1 MLQLSLVAASLEGNI
16 YIYNGKNIIR
26 LAGKS
31 IRPYLSTLNKI
42 KNKVNHYS
50 KRYTLV
56 KFNRGYFLKIPV
68 TPDQILFFFPNFNI
82 NNMRIRSQY
91 LLTYLTRIHD
101 ICKLVYSAFSNKE
114 APDWPIVVNYFYVT
128 GKMHSQEVKD
138 PTKNFQSFY
147 EEQNYLMKAIMNL
160 DEVKVRRSL
169 EKVNHWNF
177 MGTMFAKNNYIRG
190 EKDVLIS
197 MLTDLSRAVIEAG
210 LPVKYSFSLLD
221 ELIQKVELQNNIP
234 LFNLY
239 MQELIW
245 RYFRELKYF
254 RLDHQLPIAERCMRY
269 IRNNITEMV
278 TVNEICNH
286 FHCSKTIL
294 CRTFKE
300 KYHKSI
306 NIAMREIKISAAKD
320 LLVKTRYSIKEIYT
334 QLGFT
339 NASYFYRVFKP
350 LVGMTPKQYRL
361 KYLITK

>member
-1 MLQLSLVAASLEGNI
+1 
-16 YIYNGKNIIR
+16 
-26 LAGKS
+26 
-31 IRPYLSTLNKI
+31 
-42 KNKVNHYS
+42 
-50 KRYTLV
+50 
-56 KFNRGYFLKIPV
+56 
-68 TPDQILFFFPNFNI
+68 
-82 NNMRIRSQY
+82 
-91 LLTYLTRIHD
+91 
-101 ICKLVYSAFSNKE
+101 
-114 APDWPIVVNYFYVT
+114 
-128 GKMHSQEVKD
+128 
-138 PTKNFQSFY
+138 
-147 EEQNYLMKAIMNL
+147 MKAIMNL

-221 ELIQKVELQNNIP
+221 ELIQKVEFQNNIP

-269 IRNNITEMV
+269 IRNNINEMV